1 MTAVPSSDGA
11 APLADAGAIRR
22 LMLFFGIVYVVEGL
36 GQTGGLIAQPLTYFL
51 KELSY
56 FLKDSLD
63 AVPDKK
69 TDAKTV
75 DLDISDLTVPLDAK
89 GYKWRC
95 ELTIQAKNSEEKH
108 FYDFKIVMIGFFAV
122 DSKVEPERA
131 KLIAETNA
139 PAVLYST
146 SRAELAPQEDQG
158 VIISQVT
165 TSPNSSLAQ
174 TQLYSNQVNRFF
186 MNFKETGATFQIDG
200 VCRE

>member
-1 MTAVPSSDGA
+1 MPATLSS
-11 APLADAGAIRR
+11 LQ
-22 LMLFFGIVYVVEGL
+22 LE
-36 GQTGGLIAQPLTYFL
+36 TYFL

-146 SRAELAPQEDQG
+146 SREIVAT
-158 VIISQVT
+158 VT
-165 TSPNSSLAQ
+165 RRSP
-174 TQLYSNQVNRFF
+174 YP
-186 MNFKETGATFQIDG
+186 ATLLPAVTFLQQPDKQKKATKRPLKKSEG
-200 VCRE
+200 